1 MKQRRQSALPD
12 VEIMVNRE
20 KKQLSEEYKQRPL
33 TMGVFIIRNTINN
46 KIFLA
51 SGQNL
56 AGIMNR
62 HKFELQHGSHKNK
75 ELQTDWNEL
84 GASNFAFEV
93 VEQMDPPSVEFD
105 VKQELRLME
114 DLWLAELKPFDEH
127 GYNQPKLSRAE
138 KLRRIAATRQQ

>member
-1 MKQRRQSALPD
+1 
-12 VEIMVNRE
+12 MVNRE
-20 KKQLSEEYKQRPL
+20 KKHLSQQYKQRPL
-33 TMGVFIIRNTINN
+33 TMGVFVIRNTISN

-75 ELQTDWNEL
+75 ELQADWNEL
-84 GASNFAFEV
+84 GSSNFAFEV
-93 VEQMDPPSVEFD
+93 VEQMEPPSVAHFD
-105 VKQELRLME
+105 AKQELRFME
-114 DLWLAELKPFDEH
+114 DLWLAELKPFGER

-138 KLRRIAATRQQ
+138 KLRRIAATRQRNNGD

>member
-1 MKQRRQSALPD
+1 
-12 VEIMVNRE
+12 
-20 KKQLSEEYKQRPL
+20 
-33 TMGVFIIRNTINN
+33 MGVFVIRNTVKD

-75 ELQTDWNEL
+75 ALQSDWNEL
-84 GASNFAFEV
+84 GPSNFAFEV
-93 VEQMDPPSVEFD
+93 VEQMDPPSDGHFD
-105 VKQELRLME
+105 AKQELRFME
-114 DLWLAELKPFDEH
+114 NLWLAELRPFGER

-138 KLRRIAATRQQ
+138 KLRRIANKGDG